1 MILGITASEQME
13 KLFEIAAAFYGVMIP
28 ARARKN
34 FLRIVAQHLDERY
47 SLETAIGLALHKL
60 GLK

>member
-1 MILGITASEQME
+1 MILGITVSEQME
-13 KLFEIAAAFYGVMIP
+13 KLFEITAAFYGVMIP
-28 ARARKN
+28 ARARRN

>member
-1 MILGITASEQME
+1 ME

-34 FLRIVAQHLDERY
+34 FLRIVSQYLDERY
-47 SLETAIGLALHKL
+47 SIETAIGLALRKL
-60 GLK
+60 GLN

>member
-1 MILGITASEQME
+1 ME

-28 ARARKN
+28 ARARRN